1 MLKAAILDDY
11 QNVALSLA
19 DWGRL
24 KGKVEITVFNDNIA
38 DLDQVAKRLAPFDIL
53 ILNRERT
60 PFPKELIDK
69 LPNLKLLLTSGMVNR
84 SIDVAAANARGVP
97 VCGSRSSSSSTPELT
112 WGLLL
117 ACARQI
123 PRENRNVIE
132 GRWQETVGIGLQGR
146 TLGVCGLGNL
156 GTPVAKIG
164 LAFGMKVTVWS
175 TNMTQ
180 ERADKQLP
188 GVTAVSKDE
197 LMSGSDFITI
207 HMPHSP
213 KSEGIIG
220 KADIAKMKKTAYLIN
235 TSRGPI
241 VDEEALYAAVREG
254 RIAGCGLDVYSV
266 EPLPKD
272 APVRSLPNSVLTPH
286 LGFVEVDAYRRHF
299 AEAIANIEAW
309 MAGKPERVLQP
320 LKEPV

>member
-1 MLKAAILDDY
+1 MFKAAILDDY

-24 KGKVEITVFNDNIA
+24 KGKVEITVFNDH
-38 DLDQVAKRLAPFDIL
+38 LDDESAVAKRLAPFDIL

-60 PFPKELIDK
+60 PFAKSLIDK

-84 SIDVAAANARGVP
+84 SIDVAAANAKGVP

-112 WGLLL
+112 WGLIL

-123 PRENRNVIE
+123 PREDRNVRE
-132 GRWQETVGIGLQGR
+132 GKWQETVGIGLMGR

-164 LAFGMKVTVWS
+164 LAFGMKVTAWS
-175 TNMTQ
+175 SNMTQ
-180 ERADKQLP
+180 DRADKQLA
-188 GVTAVSKDE
+188 GVIAVTKDE

-213 KSEGIIG
+213 KSEKLIG
-220 KADIAKMKKTAYLIN
+220 AGDIAKMKKTAYLIN

-241 VDEEALYAAVREG
+241 VDEEALYAAVRAG
-254 RIAGCGLDVYSV
+254 KIAGCGLDVYSV
-266 EPLPKD
+266 EPLPKN

-299 AEAIANIEAW
+299 SEAIANVEAW
-309 MAGKPERVLQP
+309 MAGKPERVLEP
-320 LKEPV
+320 LKEPH